1 MEMLDVGA
9 LAGEACGGGG
19 GSWASKQVVR
29 ALGGAERRD
38 TGGGGSGGGPGH
50 TAGFSKECMG
60 VSVCLEDVV
69 FANGSRRSALIPCLA

>member
-38 TGGGGSGGGPGH
+38 TGGDGSGGGPGR
-50 TAGFSKECMG
+50 TAGFSKECLG
-60 VSVCLEDVV
+60 VFGGRRVCQWQQAVCVD
-69 FANGSRRSALIPCLA
+69 SCLA